1 MAVIGGR
8 AVCAEKALPVI
19 VRDFC
24 PAERQS
30 GLAVRLVGEQDPV
43 RGLRRDAGP

>member
-24 PAERQS
+24 PAERQP

-43 RGLRRDAGP
+43 RGR